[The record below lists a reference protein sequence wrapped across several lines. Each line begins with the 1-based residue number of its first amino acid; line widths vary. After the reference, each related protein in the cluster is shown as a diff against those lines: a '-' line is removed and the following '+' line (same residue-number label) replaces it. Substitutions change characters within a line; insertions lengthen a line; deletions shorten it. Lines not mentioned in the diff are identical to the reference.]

1 MSLSP
6 FDLKVYRA
14 RQIRFSLFILT
25 LVVWGWGFLILNAL
39 QGIGMAA
46 TLLLPVVLTLPLL
59 LISILFARRTQ
70 GLSGSFLFQSKRAL
84 WLYLLVVALTVLGY
98 VLARVTSIALH
109 HPEFVAPAATI
120 IVGLHF
126 LCFVPLYRSKGYSLT
141 TAVFC
146 LTAVASVLI
155 VPLTFTIG
163 PLQVVNGWQLANGCV
178 CVLWLWAV
186 AIRHVITG
194 CALWH
199 QLQIKFTWSESM

>member
-1 MSLSP
+1 MLC
-6 FDLKVYRA
+6 
-14 RQIRFSLFILT
+14 
-25 LVVWGWGFLILNAL
+25 
-39 QGIGMAA
+39 
-46 TLLLPVVLTLPLL
+46 
-59 LISILFARRTQ
+59 
-70 GLSGSFLFQSKRAL
+70 
-84 WLYLLVVALTVLGY
+84 Y
-98 VLARVTSIALH
+98 VLARVISIALH
-109 HPEFVAPAATI
+109 HPEFVVPAATI

-126 LCFVPLYRSKGYSLT
+126 LCFVPLYRSKGYYLT

-194 CALWH
+194 YALWH
-199 QLQIKFTWSESM
+199 QLQIKFTWSESMWKKNMPDPKVVAVGRLLPGTRMGTADYRRLRFLARALACVRLCTPSLPQRL

>member
-1 MSLSP
+1 
-6 FDLKVYRA
+6 
-14 RQIRFSLFILT
+14 LT

-46 TLLLPVVLTLPLL
+46 TLLLPVVLALPLL
-59 LISILFARRTQ
+59 VISILFARRTH

-98 VLARVTSIALH
+98 VLARVISSALH
-109 HPEFVAPAATI
+109 HPEFVVLAATI

-126 LCFVPLYRSKGYSLT
+126 LCFVPLFRSKGYYLT

-146 LTAVASVLI
+146 LTAVVSVLV
-155 VPLTFTIG
+155 VPLAFTIG
-163 PLQVVNGWQLANGCV
+163 PWQVANGWQLVNGCV
-178 CVLWLWAV
+178 CVLWLWTV

-194 CALWH
+194 TALWH
-199 QLQIKFTWSESM
+199 QLQIKFI